1 MASESRGP
9 FWNQDAITAAG
20 LAFAGMAVLQS
31 KLLPAVSWTEWPLLR
46 RVLGLPFGQWWPVLL
61 IAAGLGLWIGRVY
74 EQHSGRGLKRAVL
87 AGGQSGNRKQDQN

>member
-9 FWNQDAITAAG
+9 FWNQDAITTAG

-31 KLLPAVSWTEWPLLR
+31 KLLPAVSWTKWPLLR

-74 EQHSGRGLKRAVL
+74 EQRSNRGLNRVGL